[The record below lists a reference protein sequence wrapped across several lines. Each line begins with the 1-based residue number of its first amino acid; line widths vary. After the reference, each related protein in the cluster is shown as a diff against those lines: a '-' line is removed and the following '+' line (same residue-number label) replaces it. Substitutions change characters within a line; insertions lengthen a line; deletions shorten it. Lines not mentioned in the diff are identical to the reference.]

1 MKINTSKVEI
11 DFNFTESNQQLE
23 ILAKYQNKIIGSLN
37 LNQAY
42 DEKAVL
48 NYIPEDD
55 DDEDIPEA
63 EPYINLQLIEVDEN
77 YRLNGIANL
86 LMKYLFDNNLYELF
100 EENNIYIRL
109 DVHPQGLGITKNI
122 LEEFYSQYGFIKSY
136 GNYMIKEI

>member
-1 MKINTSKVEI
+1 MKINKSKVEI

-23 ILAKYQNKIIGSLN
+23 ILANYQNKTIGSLN

-42 DEKAVL
+42 DEEAVL
-48 NYIPEDD
+48 NYIPENDD
-55 DDEDIPEA
+55 DFPKA

-86 LMKYLFDNNLYELF
+86 LMNYLFDNKLYELF
-100 EENNIYIRL
+100 EENNTYIQL

-122 LEEFYSQYGFIKSY
+122 LEKFYSQYGFEKSY
-136 GNYMIKEI
+136 SNYMIKEI